1 MICVRIYKEESLMIH
16 GRNYDSLY
24 ISYNLD
30 NYKIFIYNILK
41 IRYFLKIFILKKSIS
56 TDLSKS
62 TCGAELI
69 SLDNIRLNT
78 SII

>member
-1 MICVRIYKEESLMIH
+1 MIH
-16 GRNYDSLY
+16 ERNYDSLY

-56 TDLSKS
+56 TYLSKS